1 MANGNGQLGA
11 VARGSQL
18 AGGINGSPRVNAL
31 RAYANLQ
38 AKQRAAQAKLANVA
52 QKRRLATP
60 QLGAAPRRTCDA
72 PWGVSSSCG
81 PSGVTVFPSG
91 PTGCSAVSGGA

>member
-60 QLGAAPRRTCDA
+60 QLGAAPTGA
-72 PWGVSSSCG
+72 PVMRPGASPPPVVPQASQF
-81 PSGVTVFPSG
+81 FPRV
-91 PTGCSAVSGGA
+91 PQVAPQF